1 MKTLVII
8 FIVLAAAL
16 ALFNIGYLIY
26 DSVKS
31 GGTGTDSS
39 GGSSAE

>member
-1 MKTLVII
+1 MKALVII

-31 GGTGTDSS
+31 HGTDSS